1 MLAALLLLA
10 TAAAPSAL
18 ALPVYDAGALSPRGL
33 PLLAERDDLASS
45 AAASLIAYFPK
56 LTSPTRGSVW
66 QAGGVLEVAWNA
78 TRPDYPDSQLHK
90 FASVYLGYLD
100 DSDPG
105 SGYNLDFENP
115 IGNVSFYGG
124 SGTAQLPLP
133 ADLPTRSTYL
143 ITMGST
149 NNISPPFKIEG
160 AAASWPSPSSAAA
173 ASSSAAAVSSAPA
186 SSSSST
192 KAQIGAPA
200 VTVYFPDGQ
209 STVLGG
215 ESSSAAPTSA
225 SSASASQESGLR
237 DIAASSSS
245 AVAGESAPASAPAAT
260 TTSAAASG
268 VAPSAAAAAAETTSA
283 TSGAG
288 RTLVSGAA
296 VVLAGALALF
306 AL

>member
-10 TAAAPSAL
+10 TAAAPTAL

-33 PLLAERDDLASS
+33 PLLAERDDVASN

-115 IGNVSFYGG
+115 IGNVSFYDG

-133 ADLPTRSTYL
+133 ADLPTRSTFI

-160 AAASWPSPSSAAA
+160 AAAASPS
-173 ASSSAAAVSSAPA
+173 SSSAASSPSADAASSTPA
-186 SSSSST
+186 SSST
-192 KAQIGAPA
+192 TQAQIGAPA

-215 ESSSAAPTSA
+215 EPTSSAAPTSA
-225 SSASASQESGLR
+225 SGATASQETGLR

-245 AVAGESAPASAPAAT
+245 AAAIESASAPTAT
-260 TTSAAASG
+260 SAAAASG
-268 VAPSAAAAAAETTSA
+268 VAPSAAAAAAESTTA

-288 RTLVSGAA
+288 RSLVSGAA
-296 VVLAGALALF
+296 VVLAGALAFL

>member
-1 MLAALLLLA
+1 MLAAMLLLA

-33 PLLAERDDLASS
+33 PLLAERDSPDVASS

-56 LTSPTRGSVW
+56 LTSPTRGSEW

-115 IGNVSFYGG
+115 IGNVSFYDG

-160 AAASWPSPSSAAA
+160 AAAASPPSSAAASSSSSSAAA
-173 ASSSAAAVSSAPA
+173 ASSALA
-186 SSSSST
+186 SSTT

-215 ESSSAAPTSA
+215 ESSAAAPTGA
-225 SSASASQESGLR
+225 SSAPASQETGLR
-237 DIAASSSS
+237 DIAASSSA
-245 AVAGESAPASAPAAT
+245 AVESASASPAAAT

-268 VAPSAAAAAAETTSA
+268 VAPSAAAAAAETTPA

-288 RTLVSGAA
+288 RSLVSGASVA
-296 VVLAGALALF
+296 LAGALAFL